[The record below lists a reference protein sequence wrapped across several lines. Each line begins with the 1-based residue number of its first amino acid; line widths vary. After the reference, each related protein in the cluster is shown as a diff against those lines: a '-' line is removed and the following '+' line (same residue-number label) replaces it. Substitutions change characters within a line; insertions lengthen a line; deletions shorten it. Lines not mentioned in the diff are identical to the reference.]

1 MFKIYKKNAMV
12 EEQYVKELS
21 SSLIICQQSKINS
34 SLTNKTIRLLKTQ
47 KNNKINNTVKKRF
60 KTRLMVQN

>member
-1 MFKIYKKNAMV
+1 MV

-47 KNNKINNTVKKRF
+47 KKIIK
-60 KTRLMVQN
+60 

>member
-47 KNNKINNTVKKRF
+47 KKNKKKQYR
-60 KTRLMVQN
+60 KKKV